1 MKGPQG
7 HRTVFRERLENTGLG
22 SKKKLA
28 EYSTER
34 EHLPWLPG
42 ILLIW
47 AGWLM
52 GRQARRW
59 EQLFTSLRFSLTVG
73 EEHALLLQPAGL
85 GYVGN
90 ILFLQGS

>member
-34 EHLPWLPG
+34 ESIFPG
-42 ILLIW
+42 F
-47 AGWLM
+47 
-52 GRQARRW
+52 QV
-59 EQLFTSLRFSLTVG
+59 FC
-73 EEHALLLQPAGL
+73 
-85 GYVGN
+85 
-90 ILFLQGS
+90 